1 MLLTL
6 VSISSDHD
14 LLSDV
19 DTSYLDEDLR
29 TPSPPLEIIHPQP
42 NTSQQIILDE
52 DSIIQDDINLDA
64 LLNTRSAD
72 NTEETLDPELADIAH
87 KVDITTTINTTTTSM
102 DQSLRKTR
110 LLVRSIRH
118 PQLPMTTQNARDIV
132 AFEQPLWFVM
142 YDVCYSCYI
151 LHLANPILLDGTI

>member
-52 DSIIQDDINLDA
+52 DSIIQDDIKH
-64 LLNTRSAD
+64 TFS
-72 NTEETLDPELADIAH
+72 
-87 KVDITTTINTTTTSM
+87 
-102 DQSLRKTR
+102 
-110 LLVRSIRH
+110 
-118 PQLPMTTQNARDIV
+118 
-132 AFEQPLWFVM
+132 
-142 YDVCYSCYI
+142 
-151 LHLANPILLDGTI
+151 